1 MLRVKLEKELPEY
14 RLAIEFEVDGQ
25 VLVLFG
31 PSGCGKTTTLRC
43 IAGLV
48 RPGAGKISLGP
59 TILYDGSAQVWVVP
73 ARRGVGYVFQDYAL
87 FPHMTVAKNVMYGVK
102 TRGEGASERSV
113 QLMKRLKIGS
123 LANRFPGELS
133 GGERQ
138 RVALARALMAEPQV
152 LLLDEP
158 LTALDGATRSELQDE
173 LLRLH
178 SEWQIPFV
186 LVTHDLEEA
195 HKLGDRILYLERGR
209 VCG

>member
-1 MLRVKLEKELPEY
+1 MLQVKLEKELPEY
-14 RLAIEFEVDGQ
+14 RLAIEFEVAGRI
-25 VLVLFG
+25 LVLFG

-48 RPGAGKISLGP
+48 RPDAGKITLGP
-59 TILYDGSAQVWVVP
+59 TVIYDGVAQVWVAP
-73 ARRGVGYVFQDYAL
+73 ARRDVGYVFQDYAL
-87 FPHMTVAKNVMYGVK
+87 FPHMTVAKNIMYGVK
-102 TRGEGASERSV
+102 TRGEDAFERSM
-113 QLMKRLKIGS
+113 QLMRRLKIGS
-123 LANRFPGELS
+123 LAKRFPGELS

-138 RVALARALMAEPQV
+138 RVALARALMAEPKV

-158 LTALDGATRSELQDE
+158 LAALDGATRSKLQDE
-173 LLRLH
+173 LLCLH

-195 HKLGDRILYLERGR
+195 NKLGDCLLYLERGR